1 MIGEAKMT
9 KTEEKYRHLQ
19 QILKDMGGVLV
30 AFSAGVDSTFVLKV
44 AHDVLGEK
52 VLAVTAHSVTY
63 PLAELEEA
71 KQLAAS
77 LGVRH
82 LIVESKEID
91 VPGFSNNPPNR
102 CYYCKTELYDILTEI
117 ARRENIP
124 YIVDGTNYDDIRD
137 HRPGMKAT
145 AQHGVRSPLKEAK
158 LTKEEI
164 RYLSREL
171 GLPTWD
177 KPSFACLSS
186 RFPYGDKIT
195 VEKLQMVEAAE
206 NFLRQFK
213 FKQLRVRHHDKIAR
227 IELTKED
234 MIRVVTTDIGDKIVA
249 KFKELGYTYVTLD
262 LQGYRTGSMNEVLLK
277 LEMFN

>member
-1 MIGEAKMT
+1 MT
-9 KTEEKYRHLQ
+9 KTEEKYQRLK
-19 QILKDMGGVLV
+19 QILVDMESVLV

-44 AHDVLGEK
+44 AHDTLGDK

-63 PLAELEEA
+63 PTAELREA
-71 KQLAAS
+71 RQLATF

-82 LIVESKEID
+82 RVVESKEID

-102 CYYCKTELYDILTEI
+102 CYYCKNELYDILTEI
-117 ARRENIP
+117 AQQEGIK

-145 AQHGVRSPLKEAK
+145 EEHGVRSPLKEVE

-164 RYLSREL
+164 RQLSKQL
-171 GLPTWD
+171 DLPTWD

-186 RFPYGDKIT
+186 RFPYGDRIT
-195 VEKLQMVEAAE
+195 TEKLMIVDAAE
-206 NFLRQFK
+206 EFLRQFK
-213 FKQLRVRHHDKIAR
+213 FKQFRVRHHDKIAR
-227 IELTKED
+227 IELNKED
-234 MIRVVTTDIGDKIVA
+234 MIRVVTTDIGDRIVT
-249 KFKELGYTYVTLD
+249 KFKELGYNYVTLD

-277 LEMFN
+277 LEMVH

>member
-9 KTEEKYRHLQ
+9 KTEEKYRYLQ

-52 VLAVTAHSVTY
+52 VLAVTARSVTY

-124 YIVDGTNYDDIRD
+124 YIVDGTNYDDIQD

-145 AQHGVRSPLKEAK
+145 AEHGVRSPLKEAK

-213 FKQLRVRHHDKIAR
+213 FKQLRVRHHEKIAR

-277 LEMFN
+277 LEMVN

>member
-1 MIGEAKMT
+1 MI
-9 KTEEKYRHLQ
+9 KTEEKYQHLKQ
-19 QILKDMGGVLV
+19 TLGGMGSALV
-30 AFSAGVDSTFVLKV
+30 AFSAGVDSTFILKV
-44 AHDVLGEK
+44 AHDVLGDK
-52 VLAVTAHSVTY
+52 VLAVTARSVTY
-63 PLAELEEA
+63 PVAELEEA
-71 KQLAAS
+71 VRLATS

-82 LIVESKEID
+82 LVVESKEIN

-102 CYYCKTELYDILTEI
+102 CYYCKTELYDILQEI
-117 ARRENIP
+117 AQKENIR
-124 YIVDGTNYDDIRD
+124 YILDGTNYDDIFD

-145 AQHGVRSPLKEAK
+145 QEHGVRSLLKEVR

-164 RYLSREL
+164 RQLSLQL

-195 VEKLQMVEAAE
+195 PEKLFIVDKAE

-213 FKQLRVRHHDKIAR
+213 FKQFRVRHHDKIAR

-249 KFKELGYTYVTLD
+249 TLKELGYNYVTLD

-277 LEMFN
+277 LEIAN

>member
-9 KTEEKYRHLQ
+9 KTEEKYQRLQ
-19 QILKDMGGVLV
+19 QILKDMEGVLV

-52 VLAVTAHSVTY
+52 VLAVTARSVTY

-71 KQLAAS
+71 KQLASS

-82 LIVESKEID
+82 LIVESKEIN

-124 YIVDGTNYDDIRD
+124 YIVDGTNYDDIQD
-137 HRPGMKAT
+137 YRPGMKAT
-145 AQHGVRSPLKEAK
+145 AEHGVRSPLKEAG

-164 RYLSREL
+164 RHLSREL

-234 MIRVVTTDIGDKIVA
+234 MVRVVTTDIGDKIVA

-277 LEMFN
+277 LEMVN

>member
-1 MIGEAKMT
+1 MV
-9 KTEEKYRHLQ
+9 KTEEKYQRLK
-19 QILKDMGGVLV
+19 QILKDMEGVLV

-52 VLAVTAHSVTY
+52 VLAVTARSVTY

-71 KQLAAS
+71 KQLASS

-82 LIVESKEID
+82 LIVESKEIN

-124 YIVDGTNYDDIRD
+124 YVVDGTNYDDIQD
-137 HRPGMKAT
+137 YRPGMKAT
-145 AQHGVRSPLKEAK
+145 AEHGVRSPLKEAG

-186 RFPYGDKIT
+186 RFPYGDQIT
-195 VEKLQMVEAAE
+195 VEKLQRVEAAE

-234 MIRVVTTDIGDKIVA
+234 MVRVVTTDIGDKIVA
-249 KFKELGYTYVTLD
+249 KFKELGYAYVTLD

-277 LEMFN
+277 LEMVN

>member
-1 MIGEAKMT
+1 MV
-9 KTEEKYRHLQ
+9 KTEEKYQRLK
-19 QILKDMGGVLV
+19 QILKDMEGVLV

-44 AHDVLGEK
+44 ARDVLGEK
-52 VLAVTAHSVTY
+52 VLAVTARSVTY

-71 KQLAAS
+71 KQLAS
-77 LGVRH
+77 FLGVRH
-82 LIVESKEID
+82 LIVDSKEIN

-124 YIVDGTNYDDIRD
+124 YIVDGTNYDDIYD

-145 AQHGVRSPLKEAK
+145 VEHGVRSPLKEAG

-164 RYLSREL
+164 RHLSREL

-195 VEKLQMVEAAE
+195 VEKLQMVDAAE

-234 MIRVVTTDIGDKIVA
+234 MVRVVTTDIGDKIVA
-249 KFKELGYTYVTLD
+249 KFKELGYAYVTLD

-277 LEMFN
+277 LEMVN